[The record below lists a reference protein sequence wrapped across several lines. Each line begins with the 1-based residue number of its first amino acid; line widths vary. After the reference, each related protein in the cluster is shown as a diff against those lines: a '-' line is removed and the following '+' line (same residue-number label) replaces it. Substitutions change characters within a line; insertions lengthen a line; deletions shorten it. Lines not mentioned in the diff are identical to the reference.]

1 MTKNI
6 AMTSHRKWHQ
16 VLFEFSLNRTT
27 RMWKALEPHVNELQ
41 KQGPKHIQKE
51 LKGHIE
57 KFEKIQARVRVLRAC
72 NAMAF
77 LLLYV
82 SVVSTFVGG
91 FFIIEEVLSIAQ
103 FVSGIAGSTALIVLI
118 AIFSK
123 LINLYVS
130 DAHIIADFIVAL
142 KVKYLPESSKEIET
156 FV

>member
-1 MTKNI
+1 
-6 AMTSHRKWHQ
+6 
-16 VLFEFSLNRTT
+16 
-27 RMWKALEPHVNELQ
+27 
-41 KQGPKHIQKE
+41 
-51 LKGHIE
+51 
-57 KFEKIQARVRVLRAC
+57 VLRAF

-91 FFIIEEVLSIAQ
+91 IAVIGDFVSIAQ
-103 FVSGIAGSTALIVLI
+103 FLSGIAGSTALIVLI
-118 AIFSK
+118 AIFTK

-142 KVKYLPESSKEIET
+142 KVRYLPESSKEIDA